1 MNLMKSSTV
10 DDSSQNNVTLIKCKQ
25 TLCYYYRL
33 LSLLFHIYRWSY
45 SYLLFFWLCLWLHF
59 SSSDRES
66 WGSSSSSVGR
76 SVNSTRQE
84 VTGEMET
91 RFSGR
96 YYKIIIINWR
106 RSSSS
111 SPVQR
116 SSSYSHQNDESWS
129 SFKSLAYN
137 FYKHG
142 LPRHCFHLLI
152 L

>member
-59 SSSDRES
+59 SSSDRER
-66 WGSSSSSVGR
+66 WGSPSSSVGR

-106 RSSSS
+106 RSSSLTQFS
-111 SPVQR
+111 DHRRILIRMMNHDRHS
-116 SSSYSHQNDESWS
+116 NL
-129 SFKSLAYN
+129 SLTI
-137 FYKHG
+137 YKHG

>member
-59 SSSDRES
+59 SSSDRER
-66 WGSSSSSVGR
+66 WGSPSSSVGR

-106 RSSSS
+106 WSS
-111 SPVQR
+111 SP
-116 SSSYSHQNDESWS
+116 SSSVFS
-129 SFKSLAYN
+129 SEWWIMIVIQISRLQFINMDFLGIVFIY
-137 FYKHG
+137 
-142 LPRHCFHLLI
+142 
-152 L
+152 